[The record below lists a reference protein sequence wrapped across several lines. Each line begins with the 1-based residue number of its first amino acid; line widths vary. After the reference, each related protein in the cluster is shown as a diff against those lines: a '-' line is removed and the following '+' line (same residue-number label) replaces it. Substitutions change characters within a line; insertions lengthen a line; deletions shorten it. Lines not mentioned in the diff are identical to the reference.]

1 MTNKRDPNKIYLS
14 FVREGD
20 AFSIQD
26 QDGRKVAGLKGA
38 ELKFQQD
45 DLAEIHMRVLD
56 CTVAHDEETWHI
68 GKPRPGA
75 GKPNI
80 EMREG

>member
-1 MTNKRDPNKIYLS
+1 MAGAQRDPSKIYLS

-38 ELKFQQD
+38 ELKVDYQEP
-45 DLAEIHMRVLD
+45 AEIHLRVLD

-68 GKPRPGA
+68 GRTRP
-75 GKPNI
+75 
-80 EMREG
+80 